1 MKKSTM
7 WTIVAIVIIAI
18 GGGTFYATQKSNSNQ
33 VDASYNTALQK
44 GKDAVAAKNYTKASS
59 AFAQAVKIK
68 KTSEA
73 STYQAQAE
81 NMLAAISSTKSGKY
95 DTALAKADNVINKDN
110 GYSVLV
116 KQGQKLKVTI
126 KDVQDNYEH
135 EIKPLFETATKAED
149 DKQYIQAIDQYQKV
163 LDLPYIN
170 GQYYAKYK
178 KQAEKGAATNK
189 KLADEND
196 NGAGATIRSYR
207 SNSSKQNQDTGN
219 AGKTGEGAVGN
230 HKVHGKTVTNKEISQ
245 LRKRVTKLGYDGM
258 SFSPQDLI
266 DLYRKSGR
274 SNPNKITKNDV
285 ANYLKP

>member
-1 MKKSTM
+1 M

-73 STYQAQAE
+73 SAYQAQAE

>member
-73 STYQAQAE
+73 SAYQAQAE

>member
-1 MKKSTM
+1 M

-73 STYQAQAE
+73 SAYQAQAE

-178 KQAEKGAATNK
+178 KQAEKGAAANK

>member
-73 STYQAQAE
+73 SAYQAQAE

-178 KQAEKGAATNK
+178 KQAEKGVTTNK

-219 AGKTGEGAVGN
+219 AGKTGEGVVGN

>member
-1 MKKSTM
+1 M

-33 VDASYNTALQK
+33 VDASYNSALQK

-59 AFAQAVKIK
+59 AFEQALKIK
-68 KTSEA
+68 KTNEA
-73 STYQAQAE
+73 SAYQDQAE

-95 DTALAKADNVINKDN
+95 DTALTKANNVINKDN
-110 GYSVLV
+110 GYSILV
-116 KQGQKLKVTI
+116 KQGQKLKTTI
-126 KDVQDNYEH
+126 KDVQDNFEH

-149 DKQYIQAIDQYQKV
+149 NKQYIQAIDQYQKV

-178 KQAEKGAATNK
+178 KQAEKGVTTNK

-207 SNSSKQNQDTGN
+207 SNSSKQKQNQNQDTGN

-230 HKVHGKTVTNKEISQ
+230 HKVHGKTVTNNEINQ

>member
-73 STYQAQAE
+73 SAYQAQAE

-178 KQAEKGAATNK
+178 KQAEKGVTTNK